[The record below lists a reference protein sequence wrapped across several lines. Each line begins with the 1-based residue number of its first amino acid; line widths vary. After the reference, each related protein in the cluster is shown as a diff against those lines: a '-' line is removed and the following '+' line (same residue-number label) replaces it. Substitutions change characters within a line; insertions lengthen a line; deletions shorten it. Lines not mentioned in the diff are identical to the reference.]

1 MTDARVKEYGKKVQQ
16 YFESENDLFKK
27 FNEKVQLEV

>member
-16 YFESENDLFKK
+16 YFESDTDLYKK
-27 FNEKVQLEV
+27 FSEKIQNDV